1 METIKKF
8 FPYSFK
14 EKKDLN
20 ALIVNVLIQFVI
32 GAVAGFLIAVLA
44 KIPILGFIIGLCG
57 GIVDLYVVVGI
68 VLSILDYM
76 KVLK

>member
-14 EKKDLN
+14 EKKDLS